1 MKDSKNLISNRLR
14 ELRKKL
20 GLSQLQFVEHLGCSR
35 SNISLLENG
44 VVLPSASILSALKSK
59 FNVSLDWLF
68 SGEGSMFTTDKDKN
82 IDPQD
87 FREDSKDILT
97 MLQEMK
103 KSKVIMHRVL
113 AAFFE
118 IKLELNPSMLELKK
132 NKKKK
137 ENEEE

>member
-1 MKDSKNLISNRLR
+1 MKDSKNLIGNRVR
-14 ELRKKL
+14 EVRKKL
-20 GLSQLQFVEHLGCSR
+20 DLSQLQFVERLGCGR
-35 SNISLLENG
+35 SNLSLLENG
-44 VVLPSASILSALKSK
+44 FVFPSSSILAALKSK

-82 IDPQD
+82 IGLPD
-87 FREDSKDILT
+87 FNEDSKDILT
-97 MLQEMK
+97 MLEEMK
-103 KSKVIMHRVL
+103 KSKIIMHRVL

-118 IKLELNPSMLELKK
+118 IKLDINPSILELKK

>member
-1 MKDSKNLISNRLR
+1 MNDSKNLIGNRVR
-14 ELRKKL
+14 EVRKTL

-35 SNISLLENG
+35 SIISLLENG
-44 VVLPSASILSALKSK
+44 VVLPSSSILAALKSK

-68 SGEGSMFTTDKDKN
+68 SGEGAMFTTDKDKN
-82 IDPQD
+82 IDLRD
-87 FREDSKDILT
+87 FHEDSKDILA

-118 IKLELNPSMLELKK
+118 IKLELNPSILELKK
-132 NKKKK
+132 NKKKT